1 MIYNIQ
7 TLTTFG
13 FSTRSLRS
21 ATNYVLA
28 SIFLATLICGHALP
42 LVSRIGLGT
51 EVRISWGDNSA
62 RTRGGS
68 SFPVLDEVDFKEGP
82 RGERRVV
89 SETTVGPGKR
99 EVN

>member
-13 FSTRSLRS
+13 LSSRSLRS

-28 SIFLATLICGHALP
+28 SIFLATGHALP
-42 LVSRIGLGT
+42 LVSRICLGT
-51 EVRISWGDNSA
+51 EVRISWWGNPS

-68 SFPVLDEVDFKEGP
+68 SFPVLHEVDFKGVP
-82 RGERRVV
+82 RGERGVV
-89 SETTVGPGKR
+89 SEITVGPGKR
-99 EVN
+99 EVNYR